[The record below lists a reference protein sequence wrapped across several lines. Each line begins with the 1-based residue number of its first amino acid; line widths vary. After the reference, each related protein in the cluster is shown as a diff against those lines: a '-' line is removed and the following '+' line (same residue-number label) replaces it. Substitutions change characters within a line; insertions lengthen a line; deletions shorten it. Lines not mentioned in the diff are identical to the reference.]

1 MDDKIVREDD
11 LGNLR
16 RSHYS
21 FEISRKNVSEEV
33 VVVGWISSKRDH
45 GNVLFLQL
53 RDQFGEV
60 QIVVKKKETSL
71 ELFKTLRNLKEH
83 SSLAIT
89 GVIVE
94 QKNSSSQIEILPK
107 EIKILSIS
115 NKPPPFLTQAIS
127 SIGID
132 TRLDLRAID
141 LRRNYLQFVFKI
153 RNTIINSIREYFN
166 ENYFIEVN
174 TPKMIATATEGGAA
188 LFPIFYYDREAF
200 LAQSPQLYKEQL
212 TMAFESVFEIAPI
225 FRAEPS
231 RTNRH
236 LSEAISIDAEKAY
249 VDYRDMM
256 EHLEKL
262 IRHIVNRINSKN
274 ANELENL
281 GIKLPNVSGSF
292 PRITYTELINKLQAN
307 HKFIRWGDDVSPK
320 ILKDIFSDEFFFI
333 TDWPASM
340 KPFYVK
346 SITPGNAQKEIAM
359 DEKNLLSESF
369 DLMFG
374 GLELSS
380 GSTRINNKDLLIEN
394 MKKKGLNSTAFDYH
408 LRVFDYAM
416 PPHAGFGLG
425 LERLVMALLKLEN
438 IRDATF
444 YPRDIDRLTP

>member
-1 MDDKIVREDD
+1 MDEKIVHEDD

-21 FEISRKNVSEEV
+21 FQISRSNINESV
-33 VVVGWISSKRDH
+33 VIVGWISSKRDH
-45 GNVLFLQL
+45 GNVLFVQL
-53 RDQFGEV
+53 KDQFGEMQV
-60 QIVVKKKETSL
+60 VVKKKELSS
-71 ELFKTLRNLKEH
+71 ELFNIIRNLKEH
-83 SSLAIT
+83 SSLCIT
-89 GVIVE
+89 GVVVE
-94 QKNSSSQIEILPK
+94 QKNSSDQVEIIPK

-115 NKPPPFLTQAIS
+115 NKPAPFLTQAVS
-127 SIGID
+127 SVGID

-141 LRRNYLQFVFKI
+141 LRRNYLQFIFRI
-153 RNTIINSIREYFN
+153 RNTIISSIREYFD
-166 ENYFIEVN
+166 ENYFVEIN

-236 LSEAISIDAEKAY
+236 LSEAISVDAEKAY

-256 EHLEKL
+256 DHLEKL
-262 IRHIVNRINSKN
+262 IQYIIKRINTKN
-274 ANELENL
+274 ANDLKNL
-281 GIKLPNVSGSF
+281 GINLPQINSSF
-292 PRITYTELINKLQAN
+292 SRITYTDLVQKLQSN
-307 HKFIRWGDDVSPK
+307 HKYIRWGDDISPK
-320 ILKDIFSDEFFFI
+320 ILKDIFGDEFFFI
-333 TDWPASM
+333 IDWPAST

-346 SITPGNAQKEIAM
+346 SIIYNETSDGKNI
-359 DEKNLLSESF
+359 DEKNILSESF

-380 GSTRINNKDLLIEN
+380 GSTRINNKNMLMEN
-394 MKKKGLNSTAFDYH
+394 MKKKGLNEKAFDYH
-408 LRVFDYAM
+408 LRVFDYAV

-425 LERLVMALLKLEN
+425 LERLIMALLRLEN